1 MSRKSRTRLSVFSG
15 SWSRAASRLAPF
27 RPSSSSDMARIRF
40 ILTNAVSAMAKKA
53 DVTSSTPIP
62 ANVSQSVFD
71 TSLASLELPEAG
83 HELPLPLLHHGRLVV
98 ILVVEAEEV
107 EDAVDDE
114 EAELVVERDAVVER
128 LALRHPGADDDV
140 ADEDRGVRRL
150 GRRPGAPAALV
161 G

>member
-15 SWSRAASRLAPF
+15 SWSRAANRLAPL

-40 ILTNAVSAMAKKA
+40 IRTKAVSAMAKKA

-62 ANVSQSVFD
+62 ATVSQSVFD

-83 HELPLPLLHHGRLVV
+83 HELPFPLLHHGRLLVL
-98 ILVVEAEEV
+98 LVVEPEEV

-114 EAELVVERDAVVER
+114 EAEFVVDRHVVLQR
-128 LALRHPGADDDV
+128 LSLRHLGADDDV
-140 ADEDRGVRRL
+140 AHQDRGVGRL
-150 GRRPGAPAALV
+150 GGRARAPARS
-161 G
+161 